1 MSSSC
6 NSVQEELAWGRALAA
21 DAHAHAAACA
31 ACGAL
36 ARRMAALDALFGGG
50 DGDQDGE
57 VPAGFAERVMA
68 RLEGPLSVD
77 ASTSARWVAPL
88 LRLVER
94 RGVQLALAYGGVLFS
109 LTNLL
114 RFVLSTLV
122 PAVSLGA
129 GR

>member
-6 NSVQEELAWGRALAA
+6 NSVQEEIAWGRALAA

-31 ACGAL
+31 DCAAL
-36 ARRMAALDALFGGG
+36 ARRMAALDAVFGGV
-50 DGDQDGE
+50 DGGE

-68 RLEGPLSVD
+68 RLERPVSV
-77 ASTSARWVAPL
+77 AAPTSGWTAPL
-88 LRLVER
+88 LRLMDW